1 MVGSGGMGWFALVLF
16 LEVACRIFE
25 EVTSLVESWE
35 LSQVSPCHVV
45 TPPENGGERVSRRQ
59 S

>member
-1 MVGSGGMGWFALVLF
+1 MLAVWVALVLF
-16 LEVACRIFE
+16 LEVAGRIFE

-35 LSQVSPCHVV
+35 LSQVSPCHV